1 MQNRPLSTVNRRVF
15 LWSIVSFFAFATLTL
30 TNLNQDKKVRPPGIT
45 SEEEFLSLCIRCN
58 RCADVCPTKGIKPDN
73 SNLTSLGTPELN
85 GYCAV
90 YLDLVN
96 PLPSKNR
103 AFRKLRSSARL
114 CFRCIE
120 TCPTGALRNL
130 NVEDLKMGVAE
141 VDRSSCLAWR
151 YHICYR
157 CVDICVFDAVSIKG
171 NGGIEVEEEH
181 CVGCKQCE
189 YICPVPS
196 KAIVV
201 RPTQAEDLEKRRQLR
216 NRGQ

>member
-1 MQNRPLSTVNRRVF
+1 VNRRVF
-15 LWSIVSFFAFATLTL
+15 IWSIACFFAFATLTL
-30 TNLNQDKKVRPPGIT
+30 TSLNQNKKVRPPGIT
-45 SEEEFLSLCIRCN
+45 SEEEFFSLCIRCN

-73 SNLTSLGTPELN
+73 SSLSSLGAPELD

-96 PLPSKNR
+96 PSPSRNR
-103 AFRKLRSSARL
+103 AFKKLRSSAQL
-114 CFRCIE
+114 CFQCIE
-120 TCPTGALRNL
+120 ACPTGALRNVG
-130 NVEDLKMGVAE
+130 VEDLKMGVAK
-141 VDRSSCLAWR
+141 VDRSICLAWQ

-157 CVDICVFDAVSIKG
+157 CVDICVFDAVEIKG
-171 NGGIEVEEEH
+171 SGGIEVKEEH

-201 RPTQAEDLEKRRQLR
+201 EPAQAEDLGEGRQLR
-216 NRGQ
+216 NRGSGRYEH